1 MKSNDLT
8 KNRFFYLRSFNTFPR
23 LFLSSEKPQPPR
35 NIKVTNVQ
43 TRYFAVTW
51 EKPKDGDYYQVQNY
65 TIEIKAELAKNFTI
79 VEILPYS
86 RAGLMIKDLEP
97 ATEYTIRV
105 SSSNKYGISDGILV
119 TQSTLQSKRQIDC
132 VLVL

>member
-1 MKSNDLT
+1 M
-8 KNRFFYLRSFNTFPR
+8 
-23 LFLSSEKPQPPR
+23 FLSSEKPQPPR

-43 TRYFAVTW
+43 TRYLTVTW

-86 RAGLMIKDLEP
+86 RTGLMIKDLEP

-105 SSSNKYGISDGILV
+105 SSNNKYGMSDGILV
-119 TQSTLQSKRQIDC
+119 TQSTLQSKRQIDR
-132 VLVL
+132 VLALIAYI